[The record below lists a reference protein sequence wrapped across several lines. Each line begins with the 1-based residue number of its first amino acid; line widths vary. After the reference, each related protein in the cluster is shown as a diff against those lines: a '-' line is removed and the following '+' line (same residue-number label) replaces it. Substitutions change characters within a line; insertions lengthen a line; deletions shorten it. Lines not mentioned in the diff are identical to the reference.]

1 MMHTGALSADA
12 VYKILVVEDSP
23 VVRGVIKKLCRS
35 EGIAVV
41 EAESGAKAREIL
53 QAIQPDLVVLNMVL
67 PDGDGLEL
75 CREIRT
81 NERLK
86 WVPVV
91 FLTAIGDLEHM
102 REGYDCGADDY
113 IVKPFRPEEFVL
125 RVRTRIR
132 RAKALRYE
140 SLHDALT
147 GCYTRGYF
155 LARLDEEVFRSR
167 RQETVFSV
175 FLADLDWFKQVNDTY
190 GHLVGD
196 HVLREFGAVLRANFR
211 RNDVVARYGG
221 EEFAVLMPGTDLAA
235 ALAAAERVREAWLA
249 YPLAVPGSG
258 ERLRVTFS
266 GGVVEGGTRAAG
278 TAEIL
283 AAADRALYAA
293 KAAGKDRIVAGGQ
306 A

>member
-1 MMHTGALSADA
+1 MMHTGALSAEA
-12 VYKILVVEDSP
+12 VYKILVIEGSA
-23 VVRGVIKKLCRS
+23 VVRNFIKKLCRS

-41 EAESGAKAREIL
+41 EAESSAKAREIL

-75 CREIRT
+75 CREIRSS
-81 NERLK
+81 ERLK

-91 FLTAIGDLEHM
+91 FLTAIGDLERM
-102 REGYDCGADDY
+102 RDGYDCGADDY
-113 IVKPFRPEEFVL
+113 IVKPFQPEEFVL

-132 RAKALRYE
+132 RAKALHDD

-155 LARLDEEVFRSR
+155 LARLEEEIFRSR
-167 RQETVFSV
+167 RQGTVFSV
-175 FLADLDWFKQVNDTY
+175 LLADLDWFKQVNDTY

-211 RNDVVARYGG
+211 ENDVVARYGG
-221 EEFAVLMPGTDLAA
+221 EEFAVLMPGTNLAE
-235 ALAAAERVREAWLA
+235 ALAAAERARKAWLA
-249 YPLAVPGSG
+249 HPLAVPGSG

-266 GGVVEGGTRAAG
+266 GGVVEGGPRAAG

-283 AAADRALYAA
+283 AAVDRALYAA
-293 KAAGKDRIVAGGQ
+293 KAEGKDRIVAGG
-306 A
+306 